1 MGQHQALEDTTS
13 NPTSLPSQEQLLGTQ
28 TEIPMQDMMVQ
39 GAEHQSS
46 HQLFGFPCASHR
58 VGPSAHSTAISDS
71 VFLSF
76 STCLIQGLS
85 PYLTYHQ
92 VDGLHKYI

>member
-1 MGQHQALEDTTS
+1 MGQHQALADATS
-13 NPTSLPSQEQLLGTQ
+13 NPTSLPSQEQLLSAQ
-28 TEIPMQDMMVQ
+28 TEIPVQDMMVL
-39 GAEHQSS
+39 GAELQSS

-58 VGPSAHSTAISDS
+58 VGPSTHSMPISDS